1 MFPDQLLSQP
11 TFLHVHFPQKVGFL
25 LRSMWIRLGTSV
37 LFILLITGCFAFVV
51 WTIFRQKKLSDMKND
66 FINNMTHELKTPI
79 ATLSL
84 AGQAIGDPGMGKDA
98 GRLSRF
104 GGMIRE
110 ESAKLGAHVERILQ
124 IAVIDQGDMKL
135 AVDPVDVH
143 DVVSRLATAY
153 HLRLQRPDDSL
164 VTSLRA
170 EHSIVRGDPM
180 HISNM
185 IDNLLD
191 NAVKYS
197 KPDRI
202 DVVVS
207 TRNEGDTLVLEVTDQ
222 GVGMKKDTTKRIFEK
237 FYRVPTGNVHNIKG
251 FGLGLSYV
259 KYVVEAHQ
267 GTISVK
273 SSPDHGST
281 FKITIPI

>member
-1 MFPDQLLSQP
+1 
-11 TFLHVHFPQKVGFL
+11 
-25 LRSMWIRLGTSV
+25 
-37 LFILLITGCFAFVV
+37 
-51 WTIFRQKKLSDMKND
+51 
-66 FINNMTHELKTPI
+66 
-79 ATLSL
+79 
-84 AGQAIGDPGMGKDA
+84 
-98 GRLSRF
+98 
-104 GGMIRE
+104 MIRE